1 MKKVKLSLEIEI
13 ETEVEVSVEDVVTD
27 VTYVLQHSF
36 GAEVKLKE
44 MGTVSDNALLTKIN
58 RLYNRVFEGAVPDYI
73 EIDGEIHTKET
84 K

>member
-13 ETEVEVSVEDVVTD
+13 ETEVEVSIEDVVTD

-44 MGTVSDNALLTKIN
+44 IGTASDNALLHKIDQ
-58 RLYNRVFEGAVPDYI
+58 LYDAAFKGAAPSYMELEGKIYKK
-73 EIDGEIHTKET
+73 GN
-84 K
+84 